1 MSNSSVELKTEWKR
15 KDVKELEK
23 PQIEVKTEWKRKDK
37 VVQYFTTDVANADY
51 FDLMKASAPSLK
63 EKTVLDGFLT
73 KQGGKGIKQCWRKRW
88 FVLTY
93 DKYLYYF
100 KTQQDE
106 EPTGVINLEDYEEV
120 TPVEDAKRKYRF
132 NVHNNN
138 KTTLRVFRLF
148 ADNLKESLEWISAIG
163 QVLKAPKLDNSR
175 TKLIR
180 RDANDVITAKGAR
193 RSARLYARI
202 VEARKL
208 PRSTSTYCIL
218 DCEDQQRRTQTV
230 WKSRE
235 PMWSEDFYLDV
246 YNPETAMVAV
256 TCWRMEKG
264 DVLGK
269 VELPVSMMMDE
280 RQHEQWYP
288 LAPADASQYIAG
300 EVHLKIEYKPD
311 ESILLVQVV
320 EARNLAPKGIGGT
333 SNPYIK
339 VQMGKKK
346 KKTKTMNKTLQPV
359 YNELFEFKL
368 TSSSE
373 KELVLVAWHKDKM
386 NSQFLGKVTLP
397 YTELEPS
404 FLYDA
409 WYTVTDN
416 QGTEDVY
423 DDEEDAPVFEPVKL
437 ADTKPAK
444 SAAAAISTAAAPA
457 PAASP
462 QVDRAPKDELAPPI
476 RWISGTLAS
485 HRSSTSIEAPPTT
498 ASSSSTVGLVD
509 KRRGSSPALSRLI
522 DSSAAA
528 SSSSNTTAAAAA
540 APAEEA
546 SASPRSESSS
556 KLSSSQALSTNGEQA
571 ASKKMLGDVR
581 IVFKYTEEIVFPLV
595 EYDQLLELLM
605 DEDMDVIYALGD
617 VTTAK
622 EDVGRTLSH
631 IFESKGKAL
640 ELIKGMTN
648 REIDNTADPDVIFRA
663 NTLGTKTLD
672 YFMKLAAMPYLKK
685 TLQKLITDVFTQ
697 KKPCEVDPT
706 RLEKTDDIAKNFANL
721 LAYCEEFT
729 SAILNSVDDCPHILR
744 RVFHALQQKVV
755 ETYPAEQIEVVR
767 YTAVSGFLF
776 LRFFCPAVLG
786 PKLFSLAK
794 EHPDPKTA
802 RTLTLIAKTL
812 QNLSNLCEFG
822 YKEPYMAD
830 MNAFIQSNMDKMR
843 QFLDKVASLPD
854 IPRKEPSPDID
865 FGLEMATIN
874 RHLQNN
880 IKEMR
885 EAQPDNEKIQKLE
898 GVLKTL
904 EDVRETYAS

>member
-1 MSNSSVELKTEWKR
+1 M
-15 KDVKELEK
+15 KELDK
-23 PQIEVKTEWKRKDK
+23 PQIEVKTSWKRKDK

-300 EVHLKIEYKPD
+300 EVHLKIEYKPED
-311 ESILLVQVV
+311 SILLVQVV

-339 VQMGKKK
+339 VHMGKKK
-346 KKTKTMNKTLQPV
+346 KKTRTMNKTLQPV

-368 TSSSE
+368 TPSSE

-416 QGTEDVY
+416 QGTDDVY
-423 DDEEDAPVFEPVKL
+423 DDEEEASAPAPPQQAPAQAAAPEP
-437 ADTKPAK
+437 TKPAEKAPK
-444 SAAAAISTAAAPA
+444 SL
-457 PAASP
+457 
-462 QVDRAPKDELAPPI
+462 DRSPKDELAPPI

-485 HRSSTSIEAPPTT
+485 HRSSTSIEIPPAAAATGP
-498 ASSSSTVGLVD
+498 ASPGLD
-509 KRRGSSPALSRLI
+509 SRRGSSPALTRLLEA
-522 DSSAAA
+522 ST
-528 SSSSNTTAAAAA
+528 SSSSLS
-540 APAEEA
+540 EEP
-546 SASPRSESSS
+546 SPRDKGSSLE
-556 KLSSSQALSTNGEQA
+556 KLSTSGGER
-571 ASKKMLGDVR
+571 KKALGDIR

-595 EYDQLLELLM
+595 EYDRLLELLM
-605 DEDMDVIYALGD
+605 DPAMDVIHALGD

-631 IFESKGKAL
+631 IFESKGKAV

-648 REIDNTADPDVIFRA
+648 REIDNTSDPDVIFRA

-672 YFMKLAAMPYLKK
+672 YFMKLAGMPYLKK

-706 RLEKTDDIAKNFANL
+706 RLEKTDDISKNFANL
-721 LAYCEEFT
+721 LSYCEDFT

-744 RVFHALQQKVV
+744 RVFHSLQQKVV
-755 ETYPAEQIEVVR
+755 SAYPAEQIEVVR

-786 PKLFSLAK
+786 PKLFDLAN
-794 EHPDPKTA
+794 EHPEPKTA

-830 MNAFIQSNMDKMR
+830 MNPFIQANMDKMR
-843 QFLDKVASLPD
+843 QFIDRISTLPD

-880 IKEMR
+880 ITAVR
-885 EAQPDNEKIQKLE
+885 EANPDNEKIVALE
-898 GVLKTL
+898 GVLKGL
-904 EDVRETYAS
+904 EEIRENYAS